1 MRPIDRIDKFTKALN
16 YIWKSKV
23 PDWRFGQLFIN
34 VFDSNEFSAFHMEE
48 DECLE
53 VLCKYFDLDVNEVLK
68 EIENDKCSGEIDDRE
83 EARRSYGRIFGV
95 NEDPNDIV
103 TEWAINELRKF

>member
-1 MRPIDRIDKFTKALN
+1 MRPVERIDKFTKALN
-16 YIWKSKV
+16 YIWKSQV

-34 VFDSNEFSAFHMEE
+34 VFDSCQFSVFYMEE

-53 VLCKYFDLDVNEVLK
+53 ELCKYFDLDVNEVLK
-68 EIENDKCSGEIDDRE
+68 EIESDECSGEID
-83 EARRSYGRIFGV
+83 S
-95 NEDPNDIV
+95 EDPNDIV